1 MVAAD
6 IVQRS
11 EIKILLTK
19 RSTVRLQKDR
29 YASDNITLTGKFNI
43 YYSDNTYK
51 LKYSFRVTA
60 CQFQV
65 TVTVLDSVLQVAF
78 GLWSLPIITL
88 CHLSLFCF
96 WSECVFCFNYR
107 THQITQFFSPVILF
121 LLEEYRGRF
130 HFQMMFLLFLFP
142 FFFSSTL
149 LHYTSF
155 IKWFPTFL
163 LIIFVSSTKPKIHF
177 AWPRSPPLTTSACID
192 HKVNVEFSWP
202 RSYSL
207 KLSIGFFFII
217 R

>member
-1 MVAAD
+1 MPLLSSRGGFNKATIITPLTRIPQIHNNGKLQYLGLEVLEVLEASMVAAD

-78 GLWSLPIITL
+78 GL
-88 CHLSLFCF
+88 
-96 WSECVFCFNYR
+96 
-107 THQITQFFSPVILF
+107 
-121 LLEEYRGRF
+121 
-130 HFQMMFLLFLFP
+130 
-142 FFFSSTL
+142 
-149 LHYTSF
+149 
-155 IKWFPTFL
+155 
-163 LIIFVSSTKPKIHF
+163 
-177 AWPRSPPLTTSACID
+177 
-192 HKVNVEFSWP
+192 
-202 RSYSL
+202 
-207 KLSIGFFFII
+207 
-217 R
+217 